1 MALSCNFSGKFSLKV
16 VEYQAM
22 LEHLRG
28 EITPE
33 QAKFRLTQLGIEE
46 DSYQTII
53 KAHPQLD
60 GLSAHEL
67 KALVTIACSAVPLG
81 FLETYLQMRDKYPQG

>member
-1 MALSCNFSGKFSLKV
+1 
-16 VEYQAM
+16 M

-28 EITPE
+28 EISPE
-33 QAKFRLTQLGIEE
+33 QATIRLIQLGIDE

-67 KALVTIACSAVPLG
+67 KALVTIACSVTPLD
-81 FLETYLQMRDKYPQG
+81 FLQIYLEMKDKYPQGVNNSV

>member
-1 MALSCNFSGKFSLKV
+1 
-16 VEYQAM
+16 M

-28 EITPE
+28 AITPE

-46 DSYQTII
+46 DSYQIII

-67 KALVTIACSAVPLG
+67 KALVTIAVSTAPLD
-81 FLETYLQMRDKYPQG
+81 FLETYLEMKDKYPQGL